1 MSTSIRCDK
10 SRTRRYRVTSLAD
23 AHNRHAGPVL
33 QDFPAPTMVYS
44 PNSALEGPPV
54 SPDHRVYFYSADE
67 WESFILEW
75 VCGLKSDYVQVKK
88 PGGSG
93 DRGADIAAFKSERGF
108 EGAWDCFQAKHY
120 EKALTSANAFPE
132 ILKILDSVVD
142 EYYSLP
148 DHYVFVSPKGCGQSL
163 NRLLSQPTRLQQ
175 KFLDYLDGNALGAKY
190 DVQKLEGI
198 RLLTKSIDFSM
209 FKSLELHEMLETH
222 RKTRYYSARFGT
234 SLPARPPMKQAPA
247 IPSPNETV
255 YVQKLLDVYREQDD
269 ASPIDIESVVDHT
282 VYGQHFQRQRE
293 AFYSAEALRLYARDS
308 VPDGT
313 YELLQNDV
321 FTGVIDTAEANYE
334 SGLERLRAV
343 LKQVTQLD
351 LGTHKLISVS
361 QLRDRH
367 GICHQLANANKLT
380 WVDSDD

>member
-1 MSTSIRCDK
+1 M
-10 SRTRRYRVTSLAD
+10 
-23 AHNRHAGPVL
+23 
-33 QDFPAPTMVYS
+33 
-44 PNSALEGPPV
+44 
-54 SPDHRVYFYSADE
+54 
-67 WESFILEW
+67 
-75 VCGLKSDYVQVKK
+75 
-88 PGGSG
+88 
-93 DRGADIAAFKSERGF
+93 
-108 EGAWDCFQAKHY
+108 
-120 EKALTSANAFPE
+120 
-132 ILKILDSVVD
+132 
-142 EYYSLP
+142 
-148 DHYVFVSPKGCGQSL
+148 
-163 NRLLSQPTRLQQ
+163 
-175 KFLDYLDGNALGAKY
+175 
-190 DVQKLEGI
+190 QKLEGI

-222 RKTRYYSARFGT
+222 SKTRYYSARFGT
-234 SLPARPPMKQAPA
+234 SLPDRPPIKQAPA

-269 ASPIDIESVVDHT
+269 ASRIDIESVVDHT

-343 LKQVTQLD
+343 LIQATQLD
-351 LGTHKLISVS
+351 LGAHKLISVS
-361 QLRDRH
+361 QLLDRK